1 MVLKHLILSLFVTCT
16 FIVNSQLL
24 QVQREYTRADT
35 LRGTLRPERTSFDV
49 LKYNLN
55 IKVEPNKKYISGYN
69 TISFLVLEELPIMQ
83 LDLFSNMQVDSIVF
97 HGKTL
102 AYKREYNAV
111 FISFESSLLPETTDS
126 LSFYFSGHP
135 LEAKNPPWDGGF
147 IFTKDKNGKDWIS
160 VAVQGTGAS
169 LWYPNKDHQSD
180 KPEAA
185 EMHISTPND
194 LTTVSNGRLI
204 GKKKLEDGFTQWSW
218 KVIHPINNY
227 NITLYIGDYVHFS
240 DTFRDLDLDYYVLSY
255 NLEKAKKQFSEVQ
268 PMMEC
273 FYNHFG
279 EYPFAEDSYKL
290 VESSYLGMEHQSAI
304 AYGNKYKMGYD
315 GTDASLSGVG
325 LNFDFIIIH
334 ESAHEWF
341 GNSIS
346 SSDIAD
352 MWIHEAFTS
361 YAESVYI
368 EYRWGKDKALAY
380 LNGLRKTMVFNRQPI
395 IGDYGVNKEGSTD
408 MYYKGANM
416 LNTIR
421 SVINDD
427 EKWWELLKE
436 FSETFKHTIT
446 NTEEVIQFFES
457 HSEETLTPIFKVY
470 LYHSEIPIL
479 QFKKEDESVFYRW
492 KTSVENFEMPVDVI
506 IKKQTK
512 RIYPNKNWQKLEGTR
527 KIKHVDPN
535 LDRFYIKAEILNEV
549 STF

>member
-69 TISFLVLEELPIMQ
+69 TISFLVLEGLPIMQ

-255 NLEKAKKQFSEVQ
+255 NLEKAKQQFSEVQ

-273 FYNHFG
+273 FYEHFG
-279 EYPFAEDSYKL
+279 EYPFVNDSYKL
-290 VESSYLGMEHQSAI
+290 VDAPFLGMEHQSAV
-304 AYGNKYKMGYD
+304 AYGNNYKMGYG
-315 GTDASLSGVG
+315 GTDASLTGIG
-325 LNFDFIIIH
+325 LEWDFIIIH

-341 GNSIS
+341 GNSITS
-346 SSDIAD
+346 ADIAD

-368 EYRWGKDKALAY
+368 ECRWGKEKALEY
-380 LNGLRKTMVFNRQPI
+380 LKGLRSTMVSNAQPI
-395 IGDYGVNKEGSTD
+395 IGDYGVNKEGSAD

-416 LNTIR
+416 LNVIR
-421 SVINDD
+421 SVVNDD
-427 EKWWELLKE
+427 EKWWALLKH

-446 NTEEVIQFFES
+446 NTEEVIQFFEANTD
-457 HSEETLTPIFKVY
+457 EIITPIFKEY
-470 LYHSEIPIL
+470 LYYAPLPTL
-479 QFKKEDESVFYRW
+479 QVKKQKSRIYYRW
-492 KTSVENFEMPVDVI
+492 KSSEDQFEMPLDIQSKSEV
-506 IKKQTK
+506 K
-512 RIYPNKNWQKLEGTR
+512 RIYPSQKWKKLKGTR
-527 KIKHVDPN
+527 KMNKVNPD
-535 LDRFYIKAEILNEV
+535 LSRFYIEV
-549 STF
+549 EHL